1 MLHYSMPD
9 GSSSDLT
16 GICKY
21 CGKPLKDPTSVIR
34 GFGDV
39 CFEKHKRKRVRNIL
53 AERSVNSG
61 SAEND
66 RTGSV
71 TTWDNYRDKQ

>member
-9 GSSSDLT
+9 RSSSDLT

-53 AERSVNSG
+53 AERSVNSE

>member
-9 GSSSDLT
+9 RSSSDLT

>member
-1 MLHYSMPD
+1 MLHYSLPD
-9 GSSSDLT
+9 RTSSDLT

-66 RTGSV
+66 RTESV

>member
-1 MLHYSMPD
+1 MLHYSLPD
-9 GSSSDLT
+9 RTSSDLT

>member
-1 MLHYSMPD
+1 MLHYSLPD
-9 GSSSDLT
+9 RTSSDLT

-21 CGKPLKDPTSVIR
+21 CGKPLKDPASIIR

-61 SAEND
+61 TAEND
-66 RTGSV
+66 RIGPV

>member
-1 MLHYSMPD
+1 MLHYSLPD
-9 GSSSDLT
+9 RTSSDLT

-61 SAEND
+61 TAEND

>member
-9 GSSSDLT
+9 RSSSDLT

-61 SAEND
+61 SVEND

>member
-9 GSSSDLT
+9 RSSSDLT

-66 RTGSV
+66 KSESV
-71 TTWDNYRDKQ
+71 TTWDNYRGKQ

>member
-9 GSSSDLT
+9 RSSSDLT

-21 CGKPLKDPTSVIR
+21 CGKPLKNPTSVIR

-66 RTGSV
+66 RTESV

>member
-9 GSSSDLT
+9 RSSSDLT

-21 CGKPLKDPTSVIR
+21 CGTPLKDPTSVIR

-39 CFEKHKRKRVRNIL
+39 CFETHKRKRVRNIL

>member
-1 MLHYSMPD
+1 MLHYSLPD
-9 GSSSDLT
+9 RTSSDLT

-39 CFEKHKRKRVRNIL
+39 CFEKHKRKRVRNI
-53 AERSVNSG
+53 
-61 SAEND
+61 
-66 RTGSV
+66 
-71 TTWDNYRDKQ
+71 

>member
-9 GSSSDLT
+9 KSSSDLT

-61 SAEND
+61 SAENA

>member
-1 MLHYSMPD
+1 MLHYSLPD
-9 GSSSDLT
+9 RTSSDLT

-61 SAEND
+61 TAEND
-66 RTGSV
+66 RIGSV
-71 TTWDNYRDKQ
+71 TTWDNYRGKQ

>member
-1 MLHYSMPD
+1 MLHYSLSD
-9 GSSSDLT
+9 RTSGDLT

-21 CGKPLKDPTSVIR
+21 CGKPLKDPTSIIR

-53 AERSVNSG
+53 AERSVNNG
-61 SAEND
+61 ATEND

>member
-9 GSSSDLT
+9 RSSSDMT

>member
-1 MLHYSMPD
+1 MLHYSLPD
-9 GSSSDLT
+9 RTSSDLT

-21 CGKPLKDPTSVIR
+21 CGKPLKDPTSIIR

-53 AERSVNSG
+53 AERSVNNG
-61 SAEND
+61 AAEND